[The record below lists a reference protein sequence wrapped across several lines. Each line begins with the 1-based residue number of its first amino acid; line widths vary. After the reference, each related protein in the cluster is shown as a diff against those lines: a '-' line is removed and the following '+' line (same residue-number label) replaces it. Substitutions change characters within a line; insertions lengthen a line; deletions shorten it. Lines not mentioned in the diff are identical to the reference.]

1 MTRLF
6 LPLFAVTLG
15 FSTGTAL
22 ADVPVDLS
30 GFQAERGIAMRHEKE
45 ALFIEWPAGLGEVGR
60 LVLDLK
66 PGAPLIQSLGLAKVE
81 RGPAVEVIRDADFA
95 TSLTVGTRVGEPNR
109 PPGMSPFNAF
119 FDSPGKRPNQTYQAK
134 LDLKRVQVTGKAG
147 RATIALG
154 VLSAGPFAGE
164 LCVTVYSGSR
174 LVHVEAVV
182 RTDEPDR
189 AFFYDAGIISTSPSW
204 RSLAWTDVEG
214 QPGREE
220 VATTSY
226 RQIMVRHRAIAAEV
240 EGGSLA
246 CMPPPHQFF
255 FPRDYT
261 HNLATAWLGRGASPS
276 GFGVRQAANGGG
288 NFSPWFNAPPGSLQ
302 RLGVFYVLARGTAE
316 HALDEAMLYTR
327 GDRFPD
333 LAGYRTFTS
342 HWHMAITAAAMQAK
356 DKGQISD
363 FVKMFK
369 DMNVKIVHLAEF
381 HGDGHPGDPG
391 PLRLPEMAAMFAE
404 CKRLSDESLLFLPG
418 EEANVYLGPSDKRPA
433 GHWLYLFPRPVMWT
447 MKRSPDQ
454 PFREAIPGRSYI
466 YHVGNRE
473 EMARLI
479 ELEHGLAWTA
489 HPRIKAS
496 TWAPDCYRDQPF
508 YKADSWLGAAWKAMP
523 ADLSR
528 PRLGERSLDLLDD
541 MANWGGHK
549 YMLGEVDVFKLDHT
563 DELYGHM
570 NVNYLRLDRI
580 PEFDGD
586 WTPILDAL
594 RLGQFFVTTG
604 EVLLRSFNVGG
615 KSSGETLST
624 ASNAT
629 PEIKIEL
636 EWTFPLR
643 FAEVVSGD
651 GTKVYRTEIDLTD
664 TPPFGRRTITLKPDL
679 RGRRWVR
686 VAAWDVAGNGAFS
699 QPVWLNPEPLPR

>member
-6 LPLFAVTLG
+6 LPLIAVTLG

-22 ADVPVDLS
+22 ADLPVDFS
-30 GFQAERGIAMRHEKE
+30 GFQAERGIAVRLEKE
-45 ALFIEWPAGLGEVGR
+45 ALSIEWPAGLGEVGR

-66 PGAPLIQSLGLAKVE
+66 AGAPLIQSLGLAKGE
-81 RGPAVEVIRDADFA
+81 NGPAVEVIRGADFA
-95 TSLTVGTRVGEPNR
+95 TQLTVGTRVGEPNR

-119 FDSPGKRPNQTYQAK
+119 FDSPAKRPHEMYPAK
-134 LDLKRVQVTGKAG
+134 LDKKRARVTGKAG

-154 VLSAGPFAGE
+154 DLSAGPFAGE
-164 LCVTVYSGSR
+164 LCVTVYAGSR
-174 LVHVEAVV
+174 LVHVEAIV

-189 AFFYDAGIISTSPSW
+189 AFFYGAGIEASKPSW
-204 RSLAWTDVEG
+204 RSIAWMDTEG
-214 QPGREE
+214 RFQRADSANLIVLKVP
-220 VATTSY
+220 
-226 RQIMVRHRAIAAEV
+226 VRHRSIAAEADGASV
-240 EGGSLA
+240 A

-261 HNLATAWLGRGASPS
+261 DNITMVYAAGQSAHFGIGQVAS
-276 GFGVRQAANGGG
+276 GGG
-288 NFSPWFNAPPGSLQ
+288 NFSPWFNAPPGSVQ

-333 LAGYRTFTS
+333 LAGYQTFTS
-342 HWHMAITAAAMQAK
+342 HWHMAITAAAMQDKTK
-356 DKGQISD
+356 DRISD

-418 EEANVYLGPSDKRPA
+418 EEANVYLGPADKRPA
-433 GHWLYLFPRPVMWT
+433 GHWLYLFPRPVTWT
-447 MKRSPDQ
+447 MKRAPDQ
-454 PFREAIPGRSYI
+454 PFREPKPDGGFV

-479 ELEHGLAWTA
+479 EVEHGLAWTA

-580 PEFDGD
+580 PAFDGD
-586 WTPILDAL
+586 WTPVLDAL
-594 RLGQFFVTTG
+594 RHGRFFVTTG
-604 EVLLRSFNVGG
+604 EILLSEFTVGG
-615 KSSGETLST
+615 KESGETLAT
-624 ASNAT
+624 AADTS
-629 PEIKIEL
+629 PQVRIGL
-636 EWTFPLR
+636 ESTFPLR

-651 GTKVYRTEIDLTD
+651 GKAVYRTEIDLSD
-664 TPPFGRRTITLKPDL
+664 TPPFGSRGVTLKPDL

-699 QPVWLNPEPLPR
+699 QPVWLNPEPTR